1 MQVARYDK
9 ADAEAWDALVDS
21 SSSTTFQHSRR
32 FLDYHGERF
41 RDASLTFRDNGR
53 LIAVWPAAA
62 GGQGEVV
69 SHPGAVH
76 GGLVAS
82 DKLVRAGRVEEVVVE
97 ALRSWSV
104 DFDRY
109 VHKTVPHALV
119 PVVEETSE
127 YWLRRNGATTTR
139 CDLWNVLS
147 LNSTARRGS
156 GIKDNL
162 RIARKAGLRAA
173 RLTSVDVDDFYQ
185 LLASCLDER
194 HDATPVH
201 SEMEVA
207 DLQHRLGDRQT
218 LWGARN
224 AEGNLLAAT
233 WVFHYT
239 NASHTQY
246 IASTSDGRRQGAPAA
261 VIAAAVDHC
270 RERGDQYLSF
280 GASTTEAGRV
290 LNAGLFRFKAG
301 FGAAG
306 LLHRHLTL
314 ELKHMTVHR

>member
-97 ALRSWSV
+97 ALR
-104 DFDRY
+104 
-109 VHKTVPHALV
+109 
-119 PVVEETSE
+119 